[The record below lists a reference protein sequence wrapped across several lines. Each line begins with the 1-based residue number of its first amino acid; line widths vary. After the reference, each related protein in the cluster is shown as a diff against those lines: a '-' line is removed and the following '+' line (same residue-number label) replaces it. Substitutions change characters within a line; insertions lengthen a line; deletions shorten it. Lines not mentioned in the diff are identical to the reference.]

1 MMTDKSTIIKKEI
14 LSSNKTKERELLLVK
29 IMTIGALFY
38 QRAQIVFKNYDLT
51 EPQYNILRILNGIYP
66 KSESTKQI
74 QMKMVHKHS
83 NISKLTKSL
92 LNKTL
97 ILKISTEDKRQVN
110 YMISE
115 KGIIL
120 LTEMKD
126 DVNSFVNS
134 CIHLDEKEC
143 LMMKIN
149 IEKMIN
155 DLMNHSLTS

>member
-1 MMTDKSTIIKKEI
+1 MITDKSLIRKKEI
-14 LSSNKTKERELLLVK
+14 SAHKTKEREFLLVK

-38 QRAQIVFKNYDLT
+38 QRAQIVFKNYGLT
-51 EPQYNILRILNGIYP
+51 EPQYNILRILNGIHP

-74 QMKMVHKHS
+74 QIKMVHKHS
-83 NISKLTKSL
+83 NVSKLTKSL
-92 LNKTL
+92 LNKNL
-97 ILKISTEDKRQVN
+97 ILKKSTEDKRQVN
-110 YMISE
+110 YMISK

-120 LTEMKD
+120 LTEMED

-143 LMMKIN
+143 LMMKIH

-155 DLMNHSLTS
+155 DLMNYTA